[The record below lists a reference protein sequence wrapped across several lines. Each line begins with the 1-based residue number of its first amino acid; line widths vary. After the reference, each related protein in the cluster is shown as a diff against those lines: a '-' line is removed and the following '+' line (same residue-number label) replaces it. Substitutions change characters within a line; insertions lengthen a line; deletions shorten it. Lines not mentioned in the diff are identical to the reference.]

1 MNKKGFT
8 LVELMGILVIL
19 GVMLVFTVPA
29 ITKTLKNSEANE
41 MAEYEKTVCMAAQT
55 YVEVKRY
62 SYPKTIKFKT
72 LRDNGYLSTT
82 LKNPKTETLDSDNK
96 KVTIKSSSGNIS
108 CTFSS

>member
-41 MAEYEKTVCMAAQT
+41 IAEYEKTICMAARS
-55 YVEVKRY
+55 YVETKRY
-62 SYPKTIKFKT
+62 NYPQTITFKK
-72 LRDNGYLSTT
+72 LRENGYLSST
-82 LKNPKTETLDSDNK
+82 LKNPKSDALDSSSK
-96 KVTIKSSSGNIS
+96 KVTIKSVSGEIK